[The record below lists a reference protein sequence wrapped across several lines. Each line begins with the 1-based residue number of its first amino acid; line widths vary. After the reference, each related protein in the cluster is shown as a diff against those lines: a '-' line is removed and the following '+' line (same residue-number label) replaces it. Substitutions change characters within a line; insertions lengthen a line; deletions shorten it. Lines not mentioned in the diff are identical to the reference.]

1 MRVLEELLS
10 GLRRA
15 CASFPDV
22 RQWRPDNLSMAD
34 AGLAAFSLFFMQS
47 ESFLSHQRRMEHG
60 RNGSNC
66 KTLFGIKTIPS
77 DNHIR
82 DLLDPAPPELLGS
95 CFDHA
100 LEQIRQHGS
109 MHAFERLVGRV
120 LIALDGSEYFSS
132 EKRGCPRCLTRKRS
146 NGKTE
151 NYHTLLAATVVAPGH
166 NRVLPLMPEFIPPQD
181 GAEKQD
187 CERNAAKR
195 WLERHGERVAGLR
208 PVYLGDALFS
218 SQPMCAAVLSQGT
231 DFLFVCKED
240 SHKTLYE
247 FLRGVEPERHTAN
260 ERRMGGRTRCYRY
273 SWVENVPLRD
283 GKDALNA
290 HWLSVE
296 VVDLAGKVTYRGA
309 FVTSL
314 AISPE
319 NVAEIVACARARW
332 KIENESFSVL
342 KNQGYH
348 LEHNFGHGKQ
358 HLAQLFVLLNLL
370 AFAFHTVCDSV
381 ETLWQQ
387 ARSVLGTRKDFFS
400 DLHTITA
407 YLLFPNWHTLCSA
420 MVQGNAPPT

>member
-1 MRVLEELLS
+1 MRVLEELLD
-10 GLRRA
+10 GLRRVLA
-15 CASFPDV
+15 FFPDV
-22 RQWRPDNLSMAD
+22 RQWRPDNIAIAD

-66 KTLFGIKTIPS
+66 KTLFGIEKIPS

-82 DLLDPAPPELLGS
+82 DLLDPAPPELLDA
-95 CFDHA
+95 CFEDA
-100 LEQIRQHGS
+100 WQQMRQHGG
-109 MHAFERLVGRV
+109 MKDFERLDGRV
-120 LIALDGSEYFSS
+120 LIALDGSEYFTS

-151 NYHTLLAATVVAPGH
+151 NYHTLLAATLVAPGH
-166 NRVLPLMPEFIPPQD
+166 NRVLPLMPEFITPQD

-187 CERNAAKR
+187 CERNGAKR
-195 WLERHGERVAGLR
+195 WLQRHGGAMRELR
-208 PVYLGDALFS
+208 PIYLGDALFS
-218 SQPMCAAVLSQGT
+218 SQPMCAEVLAQGG

-247 FLRGVEPERHTAN
+247 FVRGAEPERHTVS
-260 ERRMGGRTRCYRY
+260 ERRMGGRSRTYRY
-273 SWVENVPLRD
+273 GWVENVPLRD

-296 VVDLAGKVTYRGA
+296 AADLAGKVTYRGA

-314 AISPE
+314 TITPE
-319 NVAEIVACARARW
+319 NVVEIAACARARW
-332 KIENESFSVL
+332 KIENESFNVL
-342 KNQGYH
+342 KNHGYH

-358 HLAQLFVLLNLL
+358 HLAQQFVLLNLL

-381 ETLWQQ
+381 EKLWQQ
-387 ARSVLGTRKDFFS
+387 ARAILGTRRDFFT
-400 DLHTITA
+400 DMHTITA
-407 YLLFPNWHTLCSA
+407 YFLFPNWHTLCSA
-420 MVQGNAPPT
+420 MVQGNTPSP